1 MPPVI
6 RTFPLGSRVAVW
18 VARAVVRLPVTANG
32 PFTLVAVP
40 PPDVLT
46 GVVVVIGVV
55 EVDDAGDIGELPLHP
70 TISEA
75 AQSRSDIENVRMVCL
90 LIHFNSSD

>member
-1 MPPVI
+1 M
-6 RTFPLGSRVAVW
+6 
-18 VARAVVRLPVTANG
+18 LPVRENG

-40 PPDVLT
+40 PPAVLT
-46 GVVVVIGVV
+46 GAAVVIGVV
-55 EVDDAGDIGELPLHP
+55 EVDDAGDVGEVPPHA